1 MNKIIS
7 IIILA
12 ISQGIAEFL
21 PISSSAH
28 LIILRDL
35 FGIGKAFITKDIAM
49 TFDIALHFGTLLA
62 IAIYFF
68 PKLWKLLMD
77 GLKYGPFK
85 EKGRLFWSIIL
96 ASVPAAIFGLL
107 FEDIIDEFFRGNF
120 IIIAMA
126 LAFMGVIIYLCDS
139 KSKNEKSMEEIT
151 YLDALIIGLSQVF
164 ALIPGFSRSGT
175 TISAAR
181 SRKIKRV
188 DAANYSFYLS
198 IPVVFGAVL
207 LSVVKEAKTGFAV
220 LSSNSLV
227 FLLGFGVSF
236 ITGLL
241 VIRFFLKY
249 LKKNDFKIFMIYRF
263 IISAIIILTLIIK

>member
-1 MNKIIS
+1 MNKVIS

-35 FGIGKAFITKDIAM
+35 FGIGKAFIGKDIAM
-49 TFDIALHFGTLLA
+49 AFDIALHFGTLLA

-68 PKLWKLLMD
+68 PKLWKLLID

-107 FEDIIDEFFRGNF
+107 FEDVIDEFFRGNF
-120 IIIAMA
+120 IIIAIA
-126 LAFMGVIIYLCDS
+126 LAFMGIIIYLCDS
-139 KSKNEKSMEEIT
+139 KAKNEKTMEEIT
-151 YLDALIIGLSQVF
+151 YLDALIIGLAQVF

-207 LSVVKEAKTGFAV
+207 LSVVKEAKTGFAI
-220 LSSNSLV
+220 LSSNAGV

-236 ITGLL
+236 ITGIL
-241 VIRFFLKY
+241 VIHFFLKY

-263 IISAIIILTLIIK
+263 IISAIIILTVIIK